1 MRPLGRATGSPAYAN
16 LETRRVVGGPAA
28 VAEHLQ
34 VPLWHELGRDAGPA
48 GGPRRRM
55 LIAWLPPGQQAL
67 LAVALVTEQAPGRA
81 VRSLP
86 GWTTCVADRL
96 RPPWPRRDD
105 RSCSGPVVMCQ
116 RQVVLCQA
124 DSQKSS
130 SWRLLAMNASRI
142 RALVSSP
149 AAAAASS
156 QISRHQREL
165 REIVTGVHRDPPR
178 VALLCRRRALS
189 EPLPQFVVAP
199 HARQQRR
206 DELG

>member
-28 VAEHLQ
+28 VAEHLR

-116 RQVVLCQA
+116 ESGGAVPGGLPEVELMAAAGDERFPHP
-124 DSQKSS
+124 
-130 SWRLLAMNASRI
+130 RFGLLAGGGGRVVAEL
-142 RALVSSP
+142 ATP
-149 AAAAASS
+149 AG
-156 QISRHQREL
+156 EL
-165 REIVTGVHRDPPR
+165 RELVTGV
-178 VALLCRRRALS
+178 
-189 EPLPQFVVAP
+189 
-199 HARQQRR
+199 
-206 DELG
+206 